1 MRHLSSSDRLDS
13 LLPVYG
19 SGRRSC
25 KNEKVIFKH
34 TSHLSLLHHPIYLS
48 YTTPKH
54 VFKRLVKDRVRQAA
68 VEYLQGIQTTKSKA
82 KDLIYESLNLQE
94 YLSSKCKMTIVEKQF
109 TFHARSRMLNLKS
122 NFKQGNSDL
131 SCRACRTDEESQ
143 RHILQCSALSN
154 SSILT
159 GENVPEYD
167 DLMSQDSVKIEAIGK
182 ILNSKFKAFKNK
194 TNQTNALAD
203 ATCSASD

>member
-1 MRHLSSSDRLDS
+1 
-13 LLPVYG
+13 
-19 SGRRSC
+19 
-25 KNEKVIFKH
+25 
-34 TSHLSLLHHPIYLS
+34 
-48 YTTPKH
+48 
-54 VFKRLVKDRVRQAA
+54 
-68 VEYLQGIQTTKSKA
+68 
-82 KDLIYESLNLQE
+82 
-94 YLSSKCKMTIVEKQF
+94 MTIVEKQF

-143 RHILQCSALSN
+143 RHILQCSALSD